1 MAEYKETTY
10 KYAIKIGNMYITSLD
25 VNENS
30 INNEFVNK
38 ITLIY
43 KISKYNEP
51 IFINEN
57 EQDSYRE
64 KLNKI
69 LNLENSNDIIN
80 FERIEMEVD

>member
-1 MAEYKETTY
+1 MTEYKETIY
-10 KYAIKIGNMYITSLD
+10 KYAIKIGNMYITTLD
-25 VNENS
+25 VDENS
-30 INNEFVNK
+30 ISNEFISK
-38 ITLIY
+38 ITLTH

-69 LNLENSNDIIN
+69 LNLENSNDVIN
-80 FERIEMEVD
+80 FERIEMEVN